1 MGLFDLILLFIIGIV
16 IFSVVTSNS
25 EISPSVIE
33 EKNIELCASLKTG
46 PLKDG
51 IIKNNPENRYTTD
64 EEIFIELKISGLEN
78 NGGESVYRIMYL
90 LTEREDKDTY
100 YLYQNKKN
108 TVPFK
113 EGGGIYNEI
122 IQLPKEYFK
131 EGNYTIVLKI
141 QDMKDKEIKEVRQN
155 LTIYNRPKNYYS
167 FIQNFESEE
176 LPPVFWIILIGIFI
190 VMSITREQKE
200 DYSKENYDRGTFR
213 VNEFNDYMYTYKM
226 RESQHKRA
234 EEERRKQEEYRRK
247 EEERKRAE
255 EERRREEE
263 RRKQEE
269 YRRKE
274 EERKRA
280 EEERRREEERR
291 KQEEY
296 RRKEE
301 EYSRKKSQEYSD
313 NIKNLLREFELDP
326 YGKIGRKEIKE
337 QYRYWV
343 EILHPDKN
351 QNKSEK
357 TRKKAEEKLKRIN
370 QIYEKLN
377 KHYNK

>member
-1 MGLFDLILLFIIGIV
+1 
-16 IFSVVTSNS
+16 
-25 EISPSVIE
+25 
-33 EKNIELCASLKTG
+33 
-46 PLKDG
+46 
-51 IIKNNPENRYTTD
+51 
-64 EEIFIELKISGLEN
+64 
-78 NGGESVYRIMYL
+78 
-90 LTEREDKDTY
+90 
-100 YLYQNKKN
+100 
-108 TVPFK
+108 
-113 EGGGIYNEI
+113 
-122 IQLPKEYFK
+122 
-131 EGNYTIVLKI
+131 
-141 QDMKDKEIKEVRQN
+141 MKDKEIKEVRQN

-274 EERKRA
+274 EE
-280 EEERRREEERR
+280 
-291 KQEEY
+291 
-296 RRKEE
+296 
-301 EYSRKKSQEYSD
+301 YSRKKSQEYSD